1 MTHAR
6 LLLIGMAVS
15 LASTSGLAETRSF
28 RCKQDLVQLG
38 DSKASTLSR
47 CGEPVMK
54 DSFCRKPH
62 QPTASSSASP
72 RGTTVIVNVGC
83 DQVDDWTYNPG
94 VGQFMTTLRF
104 EEGVLTSI
112 KYGPRVTVS

>member
-1 MTHAR
+1 MAFAR
-6 LLLIGMAVS
+6 LVLIGVAAL
-15 LASTSGLAETRSF
+15 LASAACPAETRSF

-38 DSKASTLSR
+38 DSKATALKR

-62 QPTASSSASP
+62 QPTAQSSASP

-83 DQVDDWTYNPG
+83 DTVDDWTYNPG

-112 KYGPRVTVS
+112 KYGPRVR

>member
-1 MTHAR
+1 MEHAR
-6 LLLIGMAVS
+6 LCLVAITAL
-15 LASTSGLAETRSF
+15 LASASSLAETRSF

-38 DSKASTLSR
+38 DSKSTTLSR

-62 QPTASSSASP
+62 QPVAASSASP
-72 RGTTVIVNVGC
+72 RGTTVIVNTGC
-83 DQVDDWTYNPG
+83 DNVDDWTYNPG

-104 EEGVLTSI
+104 EDGVLTSI
-112 KYGPRVTVS
+112 KYGARVR